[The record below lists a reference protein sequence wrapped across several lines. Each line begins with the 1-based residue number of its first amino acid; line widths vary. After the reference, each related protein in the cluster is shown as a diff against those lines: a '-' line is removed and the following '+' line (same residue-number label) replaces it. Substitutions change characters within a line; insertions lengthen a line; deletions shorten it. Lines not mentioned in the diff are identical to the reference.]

1 MLYLGLDVGT
11 TGAKA
16 AVIDRE
22 GKVLS
27 RGYREYELIFP
38 GENRV
43 EQNAED
49 WWRASKDAVAEA
61 LGKLP
66 DPGEIGALSLS
77 TQGATMLPVDRR
89 GDPLRLA
96 LTWMDGRAS
105 REAKELSDSLGA
117 DAIYRKSG
125 WRPGAELDAAK
136 LLWLRRHE
144 PRLFRDA
151 AYFVSTL
158 EFMNLRLTGRVAAD
172 PTNAAIRQIFDIG
185 SGAYDPAIL
194 DAIGL
199 GSDRLPEVLPVGAP
213 LGTLLP
219 EAAAAFG
226 LSPHVRVYNGAHD
239 QYCTSLG
246 VGAVHEGDLL
256 LATGTA
262 WVVLGVTGKPL
273 YTPSYLAP
281 GIHPVPGLWG
291 AIASLASAGS
301 VLKWY
306 KRVIGDDF
314 AVMDREAG
322 TRLDSSRGL
331 FFFPYLAGAGF
342 PHGMPELKGTLT
354 GLDLRCDKYDVARAL
369 MEGVGF
375 ETALTL
381 DEFRKAGVP
390 IRRMTM
396 TGGASR
402 SRFWCELLGYITGCE
417 ILISREADAAAAG
430 AALIAAVSDGCFR
443 DYGEAAKRIETR
455 PLALPDSALF
465 AYYAEK
471 GRKYRALLPRAQEM
485 GRPPESL

>member
-16 AVIDRE
+16 AVVDRE
-22 GKVLS
+22 GKVLA

-49 WWRASKDAVAEA
+49 WWSASKDAVRQA
-61 LGKLP
+61 LGKLARP
-66 DPGEIGALSLS
+66 EEITALSLS

-96 LTWMDGRAS
+96 LTWMDGRAAA
-105 REAKELSDSLGA
+105 EAEELTDALGY
-117 DAIYRKSG
+117 DVIYRKSG
-125 WRPGAELDAAK
+125 WRPEAELDAAK
-136 LLWLRRHE
+136 ILWLRKHE

-158 EFMNLRLTGRVAAD
+158 EFMNYRLTGKCAAD

-185 SGAYDPAIL
+185 TGGYDPAIL
-194 DAIGL
+194 GLIGL
-199 GSDRLPEVLPVGAP
+199 ETGRLPEVLPVGAP

-219 EAAAAFG
+219 GAAAEFG

-239 QYCTSLG
+239 QYCASLG
-246 VGAVHEGDLL
+246 VGAVREGDLL

-262 WVVLGVTGKPL
+262 WVVLGVTGRPL
-273 YTPSYLAP
+273 YTSSYLAP
-281 GIHPVPGLWG
+281 GIHPVKGLWG

-314 AVMDREAG
+314 SVMDREAE
-322 TRLDSSRGL
+322 THLDSSRGL

-354 GLDLRCDKYDVARAL
+354 GLDLRHDKYDIARAL

-381 DEFRKAGVP
+381 EEFRKAGVE

-402 SRFWCELLGYITGCE
+402 SRFWCGLLRYITGCE
-417 ILISREADAAAAG
+417 ILVSREADTASVG
-430 AALIAAVSDGCFR
+430 AALIAAVGDGCFR
-443 DYGEAAKRIETR
+443 DYGEAAERIETV
-455 PLALPDSALF
+455 PFDDEDPALF

-471 GRKYRALLPRAQEM
+471 GRRYRALLPCALQM
-485 GRPPESL
+485 GRPPAGF